1 MKLVPQILAKIEFEG
16 DMIFRGHA
24 NSAWTLKPSI
34 GRHYSGNWHEVAQR
48 EKRSLQEFKNRA
60 VSFVRHRP
68 SLDIEWLA
76 LMQHY
81 GCATRLLDF
90 TTNPLIALFFATDL
104 SQEFDGQILWM
115 SYKRPLDTFPDD
127 QLFEQSQPFVYH
139 PPHITE
145 RIIGQSGCFLYSPG
159 PNHVFEGKKIKSYT
173 VKQDD
178 KEVIRRELAVL
189 GVSNSTLF
197 PGLDGICRDLNNAL
211 IFGLEL
217 DQELFEI

>member
-34 GRHYSGNWHEVAQR
+34 GRHFSGVWSDVAQR

-60 VSFVRHRP
+60 VSYVRHRP

-76 LMQHY
+76 LMQHH

-90 TTNPLIALFFATDL
+90 TTNPLIALFFASDL
-104 SQEFDGQILWM
+104 SQNSDGEIIWM
-115 SYKRPLDTFPDD
+115 SYKRPVETFPDEL
-127 QLFEQSQPFVYH
+127 LFEQSKAFVYR

-145 RIIGQSGCFLYSPG
+145 RIIGQSGCFLYSPA
-159 PNHVFEGKKIKSYT
+159 PNLVLKRTDLYTYPIK
-173 VKQDD
+173 QAD
-178 KEVIRRELAVL
+178 KTVIRQELAVL

-211 IFGLEL
+211 IFGLEVA
-217 DQELFEI
+217 QEISEI